1 MRTRDGGDIFTSY
14 LDASERLRDM
24 PHSLK
29 ARADYADMARQFQDH
44 LSPYVLRRD
53 KREMREIQDFER
65 LSGISAQDYRSFGK
79 VEVNPLELTPGWKQ
93 AICAAEALSIAARQA
108 EDTLAKRLRLTMGNG
123 HGIAALLD
131 QAVSDK
137 DTDKEQ
143 CEADGDI
150 AAVPTVSDLKRH
162 QRIDWWKQMIGQSF
176 RGGSDPLYQ
185 HPAINAAIRAIET
198 ITAQGRKVLVFG
210 RFTLPMQALVRML
223 NARAMLRALDA
234 REAWPQAVIDEEDWP
249 AIEIAH
255 SAIRKTAVDREALKA
270 ELARQY
276 DALDY
281 QRRRRRSPARRL
293 ANMPDRNPM
302 ASSMRCFRRRSEQ
315 PQAQRW
321 PDTARPAGPCPGG
334 CRHRG
339 KAIGQGLG
347 RSFHSPDRDG
357 FAPGE

>member
-281 QRRRRRSPARRL
+281 QRRR
-293 ANMPDRNPM
+293 
-302 ASSMRCFRRRSEQ
+302 
-315 PQAQRW
+315 QAK
-321 PDTARPAGPCPGG
+321 PCPTP
-334 CRHRG
+334 CEH
-339 KAIGQGLG
+339 A
-347 RSFHSPDRDG
+347 
-357 FAPGE
+357 